1 MFGRRRS
8 PQHDRAARPSRRK
21 RILRIAL
28 AALALLFVA
37 RFFGLRATDRTAWP
51 APAPG
56 VRLEV
61 RPDGVHD
68 PAPGADWVDGD
79 DSVDLISPEEESALL
94 AALPPATNAP
104 VRAYRVFQAGGVAAL
119 SAEERAAIN
128 ARWFRPGERDADG
141 DGWPWRG
148 LADLLWNVGP
158 TGFAPCPDGAARHAE
173 LVGRFPEAVVQ
184 TCYQSQAEGPWSSAC
199 VVCCDTAR
207 NVLAGPLCRGAG
219 LLGRTA
225 ALQCVSLLCR
235 ETLMACADSG
245 GQLPVDAAQ
254 AAVDRLRCAESNIV
268 NCAEAL
274 REDRVSILAAVH
286 AIYTGEGGEN
296 LAAAAGGETPRGL
309 HGFGGWV
316 VRRLGGTEEAT
327 RAHLDALFSRLIANA
342 ENPYTPD
349 GLVAGLPDWCRLKK
363 RTPWTRDPVGS
374 AIAAAYLRH
383 AIVAAAVEP
392 TLRLELRAARIAIAL
407 RLWRDAHGGVYPET
421 LDELAS
427 GERPLLVAEDF
438 ADPFSPDGAPLRY
451 ARDGDGWRFWSVG
464 LDGRDGAGARDA
476 FTAPKGA
483 DLADSDL
490 VFTSR
495 ERDIR
500 RAALDA
506 TAAR

>member
-8 PQHDRAARPSRRK
+8 PQHDRSARPSRR
-21 RILRIAL
+21 RRVLRIAL
-28 AALALLFVA
+28 AVLAVLLVA

-56 VRLEV
+56 VRLEPAETGG
-61 RPDGVHD
+61 RIQLID
-68 PAPGADWVDGD
+68 PAKADA
-79 DSVDLISPEEESALL
+79 IL

-104 VRAYRVFQAGGVAAL
+104 IHAYRVFQAGGLDAL
-119 SAEERAAIN
+119 SPDDRSAIDKRWNCGEEGICVL
-128 ARWFRPGERDADG
+128 WDESD
-141 DGWPWRG
+141 WPWGKLFDFLDNTRY
-148 LADLLWNVGP
+148 AP
-158 TGFAPCPDGAARHAE
+158 SIGFAPNPDGAARYAGI
-173 LVGRFPEAVVQ
+173 VNWFPEAVVLF
-184 TCYQSQAEGPWSSAC
+184 CYDAQSNDSASALRKRSVAAC
-199 VVCCDTAR
+199 NLV
-207 NVLAGPLCRGAG
+207 AGPLFHGAG

-225 ALQCVSLLCR
+225 ALECVSLLCR
-235 ETLMACADSG
+235 ETLMACADW
-245 GQLPVDAAQ
+245 PVPPLETAARDAIE
-254 AAVDRLRCAESNIV
+254 RLRQAESYIV
-268 NCAEAL
+268 DCTEAL

-296 LAAAAGGETPRGL
+296 LAAAAGGAAPKGL

>member
-1 MFGRRRS
+1 MRASPPRHDPSPRRSRRR
-8 PQHDRAARPSRRK
+8 

-28 AALALLFVA
+28 AVFAVLLVA

-61 RPDGVHD
+61 RPVGVHD
-68 PAPGADWVDGD
+68 PAPGADRVDGD

-104 VRAYRVFQAGGVAAL
+104 VRAYRVFQAGGLAAL
-119 SAEERAAIN
+119 SPEERAAIN

-148 LADLLWNVGP
+148 LADLLWNVGQ

-235 ETLMACADSG
+235 ETLMACADSAEP
-245 GQLPVDAAQ
+245 LPVEAAN
-254 AAVDRLRCAESNIV
+254 AAIDRLRLAESNIV

-274 REDRVSILAAVH
+274 REDLVSIRAAVH
-286 AIYTGEGGEN
+286 AIYTGEGGDR
-296 LAAAAGGETPRGL
+296 LAASAGGAAPKGL

-327 RAHLDALFSRLIANA
+327 LAHLDALFSRLIANA
-342 ENPYTPD
+342 ENPYSPE
-349 GLVAGLPDWCRLKK
+349 GLAAGLPDWCRLKG

-383 AIVAAAVEP
+383 ATVAAAVEP
-392 TLRLELRAARIAIAL
+392 TLRLELRAARVAIAL
-407 RLWRDAHGGVYPET
+407 RLWKDAHGAYPAT
-421 LDELAS
+421 RDELAA
-427 GERPLLVAEDF
+427 GEKPPLAPADL

-451 ARDGDGWRFWSVG
+451 ARDGEGWRSWSVG
-464 LDGRDGAGARDA
+464 LDRADGGGARDA
-476 FTAPKGA
+476 FTAPEGA
-483 DLADSDL
+483 DLSDSDL
-490 VFTSR
+490 VFTSH
-495 ERDIR
+495 ERAIR
-500 RAALDA
+500 RAALEN
-506 TAAR
+506 AARR

>member
-8 PQHDRAARPSRRK
+8 PQHDRSARPSRR
-21 RILRIAL
+21 RRVLRIAL
-28 AALALLFVA
+28 AVLAVLLVA

-56 VRLEV
+56 VRLEPAETGG
-61 RPDGVHD
+61 RIQLID
-68 PAPGADWVDGD
+68 PAKADA
-79 DSVDLISPEEESALL
+79 IL

-104 VRAYRVFQAGGVAAL
+104 IHAYRVFQAGGLDAL
-119 SAEERAAIN
+119 SPDDRSAIDKRWNCGEEGICVL
-128 ARWFRPGERDADG
+128 WDESD
-141 DGWPWRG
+141 WPWGKLFDFLDNTRY
-148 LADLLWNVGP
+148 AP
-158 TGFAPCPDGAARHAE
+158 SIGFAPNPDGAARYAGI
-173 LVGRFPEAVVQ
+173 VNWFPEAVVLF
-184 TCYQSQAEGPWSSAC
+184 CYDAQSNDSASALRKRSVAAC
-199 VVCCDTAR
+199 NLV
-207 NVLAGPLCRGAG
+207 AGPLFHGAG

-225 ALQCVSLLCR
+225 ALECVSLLCR
-235 ETLMACADSG
+235 ETLMACADW
-245 GQLPVDAAQ
+245 PVPPLETAARDAIE
-254 AAVDRLRCAESNIV
+254 RLRQAESYIV
-268 NCAEAL
+268 DCTEAL

-296 LAAAAGGETPRGL
+296 LAAAAGGAAPKGL

-349 GLVAGLPDWCRLKK
+349 GLVAGL
-363 RTPWTRDPVGS
+363 
-374 AIAAAYLRH
+374 
-383 AIVAAAVEP
+383 AAAVEP

>member
-28 AALALLFVA
+28 AALAVLFVA

-56 VRLEV
+56 VRLEPAATGG
-61 RPDGVHD
+61 RIQLID
-68 PAPGADWVDGD
+68 PAKADA
-79 DSVDLISPEEESALL
+79 IL

-104 VRAYRVFQAGGVAAL
+104 IHAYRVFQAGGLDAL
-119 SAEERAAIN
+119 SPEERAAIDM
-128 ARWFRPGERDADG
+128 RLDCDLPGIVDWEAG
-141 DGWPWRG
+141 AWPWNGFFG
-148 LADLLWNVGP
+148 LMDNSLYAP
-158 TGFAPCPDGAARHAE
+158 SIGFAPNPDGAARYAE
-173 LVGRFPEAVVQ
+173 MVGRFSEAIVLF
-184 TCYQSQAEGPWSSAC
+184 CYCAQSGDLGAAFKLRSTA
-199 VVCCDTAR
+199 AR
-207 NVLAGPLCRGAG
+207 NLVAGPLFHGAG
-219 LLGRTA
+219 LPGRAA

-235 ETLMACADSG
+235 ETLMACADW
-245 GQLPVDAAQ
+245 PVAPKAETAQ
-254 AAVDRLRCAESNIV
+254 TAIERLRQAESYIV
-268 NCAEAL
+268 DCAEAL

-296 LAAAAGGETPRGL
+296 LAAAAGGETPQGL

-383 AIVAAAVEP
+383 AIVAAAVDP
-392 TLRLELRAARIAIAL
+392 TLRLELRAARVAIAL
-407 RLWRDAHGGVYPET
+407 RLWKDAHGGAYPAT

-427 GERPLLVAEDF
+427 GEKPLLVPADF
-438 ADPFSPDGAPLRY
+438 ADPFAPDGAPLRY
-451 ARDGDGWRFWSVG
+451 GRDGDGWRFWSVG
-464 LDGRDGAGARDA
+464 LDGRDGGGARDA
-476 FTAPKGA
+476 FTAPPGA
-483 DLADSDL
+483 DTSDADL

-506 TAAR
+506 AVR